1 MKISVITVCY
11 NSAGTIASAM
21 QSVTNQTYQDL
32 EYIIVDGASKDAT
45 LDIIRQNSSRVS
57 KLISEKDRGIYDAM
71 NKGIAAATG
80 DIICFLNS
88 DDQYR
93 DSGVLQRV
101 ADVMN
106 DPSLDALLGDVA
118 FVRAENPEKI
128 IRRYRSDRFSPE
140 RLAWGWMPA
149 HPAMFIRTAVY
160 RKYGSFRT
168 DFRIAG
174 DFDFIA
180 RAFGKGE
187 LRFRHVPDVF
197 VKMHVG
203 GASTSGWRSKVLLN
217 KEVLRACRENGIKT
231 NMLKILSK
239 YPMKALELVGL

>member
-11 NSAGTIASAM
+11 NSAKTIASVL
-21 QSVTNQTYQDL
+21 QSVTAQTHPDI

-45 LDIIRQNSSRVS
+45 LEIIRQNSSRVTT
-57 KLISEKDRGIYDAM
+57 LISEKDRGIYDAM

-88 DDQYR
+88 DDRYE
-93 DSGVLQRV
+93 DNSVLQRV
-101 ADVMN
+101 ADAMA
-106 DPSLDALLGDVA
+106 DPKLDALLGDVA
-118 FVRAENPEKI
+118 FVRADNPEKV
-128 IRRYRSDRFSPE
+128 IRHYRSDRFTSE

-149 HPAMFIRTAVY
+149 HPAMFIRRSVY
-160 RKYGSFRT
+160 QTYGSFRT

-180 RAFGKGE
+180 RSFGKGD
-187 LRFRHVPDVF
+187 LNFRHVPEIF

-231 NMLKILSK
+231 NMFKILSK
-239 YPMKALELVGL
+239 YPMKALELFRF

>member
-1 MKISVITVCY
+1 
-11 NSAGTIASAM
+11 M
-21 QSVTNQTYQDL
+21 QSVTAQTYPDL
-32 EYIIVDGASKDAT
+32 EHIIVDGASKDGT
-45 LDIIRQNSSRVS
+45 LDIIRQNNSRVS
-57 KLISEKDRGIYDAM
+57 LLISEKDRGIYDAM

-80 DIICFLNS
+80 DVICFLNS
-88 DDQYR
+88 DDAYN
-93 DSGVLQRV
+93 DNGVLQRV
-101 ADVMN
+101 ADAMQ
-106 DPSLDALLGDVA
+106 DSELDALLGDVV
-118 FVRAENPEKI
+118 FVNSENPEKI
-128 IRRYRSDRFSPE
+128 IRRYRSDRFTPE

-149 HPAMFIRTAVY
+149 HPAMFIRSAVY
-160 RKYGSFRT
+160 RKYGNFRI
-168 DFRIAG
+168 DFKIAG

-187 LRFRHVPDVF
+187 LRFRHSPEIF

-239 YPMKALELVGL
+239 YPMKALELAGL

>member
-21 QSVTNQTYQDL
+21 QSVTNQTYADL
-32 EYIIVDGASKDAT
+32 EYIIVDGASKDET
-45 LDIIRQNSSRVS
+45 LDIIRQNAGRVT

-88 DDQYR
+88 DDVYQ
-93 DSGVLQRV
+93 DNGVLQRV
-101 ADVMN
+101 ADVMQ
-106 DPSLDALLGDVA
+106 DVSLDAILGDVA
-118 FVRAENPEKI
+118 FVRADRPETI
-128 IRRYRSDRFSPE
+128 IRRYRSDRFTPD

-149 HPAMFIRTAVY
+149 HPAMFIRRSVY
-160 RKYGSFRT
+160 DKYGGFRT

-180 RAFGKGE
+180 RSFGKGE
-187 LRFRHVPDVF
+187 LHFRHVPEIF

-217 KEVLRACRENGIKT
+217 KEVLRACRENGIRT

-239 YPMKALELVGL
+239 YPMKALELVKL